1 MKFGSRWRIGNGEK
15 VRVWGDIWLPTPF
28 TYRVSS
34 PRMFLDLGTRVGEL
48 INLEEACW
56 NSEVI
61 SLLFMPYEAEV
72 IRSIPLSTHLPRDK
86 LIWALSS
93 NGLFSVRSAYYG
105 ALDLAWSENHGCCSE
120 NGLE

>member
-1 MKFGSRWRIGNGEK
+1 
-15 VRVWGDIWLPTPF
+15 
-28 TYRVSS
+28 
-34 PRMFLDLGTRVGEL
+34 MFLDLDTRVGEL

-61 SLLFMPYEAEV
+61 SSLFMPYEAEV
-72 IRSIPLSTHLPRDK
+72 IRRIPLSTRLPRDK
-86 LIWALSS
+86 LICSLSS

-105 ALDLAWSENHGCCSE
+105 ALDLARSENHGSCSE